1 MAMLATAA
9 LFAACDD
16 TQEGTEPGGD
26 SQPNVVVFQQTADEE
41 YDADM
46 TTKLRL
52 AVNSA
57 TEAVYVL
64 TESAADY
71 AAHYKDDE
79 SYAEYVVGNGT
90 EVAIPD
96 DMTVDYHV
104 SCGGLN
110 YITAVAVKGNT
121 RKMAPS
127 VTFTGYTY
135 SQVEGTEDYVFTD
148 PWGLVCDAQLVVCNE
163 IPTNYRLKGVS
174 LSKFG
179 DETFNIDMS
188 VYTDKNGDAV
198 KSDAGETYLRVLA
211 QETPYT
217 YGSYGVVA
225 IRDIAEWQ
233 ADVSFVESAYG
244 CTITDDGQLYLA
256 LNIYVSAGNLVKVAE
271 ATFGPAGTS
280 AE

>member
-26 SQPNVVVFQQTADEE
+26 SQPNVVVFQQTADDE

-71 AAHYKDDE
+71 TAHYKDDE
-79 SYAEYVVGNGT
+79 SYADYVVGNGT

-96 DMTVDYHV
+96 DLTVDYHV

-121 RKMAPS
+121 KRMAPS

-148 PWGLVCDAQLVVCNE
+148 PWGLVCNAQLMVCNE
-163 IPTNYRLKGVS
+163 EPNNYRLKGVS
-174 LSKFG
+174 FAKLS
-179 DETFNIDMS
+179 DETFNINMS
-188 VYTDKNGDAV
+188 VALDENGDPVTLAQG
-198 KSDAGETYLRVLA
+198 KYTCLRVLA
-211 QETPYT
+211 QETPCE
-217 YGSYGVVA
+217 YGSYGILSLRDVA
-225 IRDIAEWQ
+225 AWKNDA
-233 ADVSFVESAYG
+233 SY
-244 CTITDDGQLYLA
+244 ITQYPCIITEDGELDLILQL
-256 LNIYVSAGNLVKVAE
+256 YVSAGSLGMKEVFFAPAE
-271 ATFGPAGTS
+271 SS